1 MVTRKNIDK
10 RYALI
15 SVFDKKKLKYLCT
28 NLEKFNYKF
37 ISSGST
43 SKNIRKMGFKCKDIT
58 TITKFKEMFGGRIK
72 TLNPLIYSP
81 LLYVRDNKLH
91 TRQFLSLKVPEIDI
105 VIVNFY
111 PFEKYL
117 KKNINEKIVEM
128 IDIGGPSLLRAAAKN
143 YKYITP
149 IIKIKDYEILVK
161 NLKNNNG
168 VTDINFRKKMA
179 YKTYKETSKYDDII
193 ANWFNENKK

>member
-43 SKNIRKMGFKCKDIT
+43 SKSIRKMGFKCKDIS

-149 IIKIKDYEILVK
+149 IIKTKDYEILVK

-179 YKTYKETSKYDDII
+179 HKTYKETSRYDGII

>member
-28 NLEKFNYKF
+28 NLEKFNYQF
-37 ISSGST
+37 VSSGST

-111 PFEKYL
+111 PFEKYF
-117 KKNINEKIVEM
+117 KKNIDEKIVEM

-149 IIKIKDYEILVK
+149 IINTKDYEILVK

-179 YKTYKETSKYDDII
+179 HKIYKETSRYDGII